1 MNFNLDNIKKEIE
14 ERRNQ
19 SIIKEETLGTGSGI
33 RKSDSKRFIVEL
45 LNSVNSGVPTPAVQ
59 AIRAVSESTEANHGV
74 PVAVAK
80 SHYNPPTQSAS
91 RQAVNEYTQPVQQS
105 QMVDKRDTFFEEQM
119 ARAKELITKKP
130 TSNPNAGLSQQLAE
144 YSTSQYVGAGAPQ
157 QPLNEV
163 QHYGAVNPALLN
175 EQIRKTMIDVL
186 GGNTFDKLVE
196 ETFRNVITEMYTREK
211 IENVINEFID
221 SGKFKKVVVETILD
235 IQKRKQNLK

>member
-1 MNFNLDNIKKEIE
+1 MNFDLDNIKKEIE

-19 SIIKEETLGTGSGI
+19 SIIKEETLGTGGGI
-33 RKSDSKRFIVEL
+33 RKTDSKRFIVEL

-80 SHYNPPTQSAS
+80 SHYTPPTPAV
-91 RQAVNEYTQPVQQS
+91 RQQVNEFTQPVQNT
-105 QMVDKRDTFFEEQM
+105 QMYDRRDAFFEEQM
-119 ARAKELITKKP
+119 AKAKDLVTRKQ
-130 TSNPNAGLSQQLAE
+130 TTPNQNTGLSQQLAE
-144 YSTSQYVGAGAPQ
+144 YATSQYVGAGATQ
-157 QPLNEV
+157 QPLHEV
-163 QHYGAVNPALLN
+163 QQYGAINPSLLN

-211 IENVINEFID
+211 IENVINEFIE

-235 IQKRKQNLK
+235 IQKRKQTLK